1 MNKSVLII
9 GDTHI
14 PYEIKG
20 YLEFC
25 KRIESDLKC
34 TEVVHIGDLVDNHA
48 ISYHEHDPDEKS
60 PADEMYLAD
69 QRLKKWFKAFPKVKL
84 CLGNHDRLVDRKG
97 KTSGLPQRVFQPFR
111 KIWELPNGWTDDF
124 EFIIGGVKYL
134 HGTGYSG
141 NMAHIQAAY
150 DNRMS
155 CVIGHLH
162 SVSGVEYLANSKDI
176 IFGLSVGCGID
187 RKARAFEY
195 GREHKRKP
203 ILSCGVV
210 EYTPHGINARVFPME
225 LK

>member
-9 GDTHI
+9 GDTHE
-14 PYEIKG
+14 PFTHPG
-20 YLEFC
+20 YLPFC
-25 KRIESDLKC
+25 KRIEQAMKC

-48 ISYHEHDPDEKS
+48 ISYHEHDPNGKS
-60 PADEMYLAD
+60 PLEEMYTADEHLA
-69 QRLKKWFKAFPKVKL
+69 KWFKAFPKVKL

-97 KTSGLPQRVFQPFR
+97 KTNGLPKRVFQPFR
-111 KIWELPNGWTDDF
+111 KIWNLPTGWQEDF

-141 NMAHIQAAY
+141 SMAHIQAAY

-155 CVIGHLH
+155 CVVGHLH
-162 SVSGVEYLANSKDI
+162 SVAGVEYLANSKDI
-176 IFGLSVGCGID
+176 IFGMSVGCGID
-187 RKARAFEY
+187 RKSYAFEY
-195 GREHKRKP
+195 GKEHKRKP
-203 ILSCGVV
+203 ILACGVV